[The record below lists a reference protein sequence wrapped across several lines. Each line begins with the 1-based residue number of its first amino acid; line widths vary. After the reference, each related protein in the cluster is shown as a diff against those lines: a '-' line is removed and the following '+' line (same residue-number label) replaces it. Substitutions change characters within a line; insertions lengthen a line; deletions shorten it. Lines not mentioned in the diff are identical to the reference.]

1 MCSHLQQLA
10 YLDHQEGQLLL
21 RITLEENQSIVFLFL
36 THGGNISSQLRS
48 SQVVS
53 AIEDITVI
61 KDIKPDDSKDMT
73 ASKLLGLVNSRAVVC
88 QPWEDSNKLAKK
100 TVFSWKNNTLRV
112 VKTMFQLVPSSSPSP
127 ACPVLAQEPLE
138 SSPKACLSLLADP
151 KPVWVPKSNLCPNMC
166 RQWI

>member
-1 MCSHLQQLA
+1 MSKRPA
-10 YLDHQEGQLLL
+10 
-21 RITLEENQSIVFLFL
+21 
-36 THGGNISSQLRS
+36 
-48 SQVVS
+48 
-53 AIEDITVI
+53 VI

-127 ACPVLAQEPLE
+127 VWPVLAQEPLE

-151 KPVWVPKSNLCPNMC
+151 KPVWVPGPIKLMPKYVPTNEFD
-166 RQWI
+166 